1 MRLLRLKA
9 RLGPEDSIHPAR
21 VALSGESSFGW
32 RRKVRHQLLNTVRL
46 LMTGAARCAHAAFTH
61 NDTTG
66 GSAPYLWLQSEVA
79 MHRGP
84 MRKHE
89 SSPGGV
95 TNGPKR
101 FYISFFFFFCVF
113 FFSF

>member
-32 RRKVRHQLLNTVRL
+32 RRKVRHQLLNTVWL
-46 LMTGAARCAHAAFTH
+46 LMMGAARCAHAAFTH

-89 SSPGGV
+89 STPGGI
-95 TNGPKR
+95 TNGPKV
-101 FYISFFFFFCVF
+101 FTFLF